1 MAAKTSKSAS
11 KSDNVKSVKSAS
23 KKATD
28 CTYGESKD
36 CGCGGSKGR
45 K

>member
-28 CTYGESKD
+28 CTGESKD
-36 CGCGGSKGR
+36 CGCGASKGR